1 MRGPFLVILLL
12 LPNFC
17 ISQKIHCWF
26 GSGTECI
33 IGPKYITFNDGSV
46 FPIESMRIHENN
58 SDDITDYEFIT
69 RSFRY
74 WFCRYNGVLYLV
86 VSPKNPIWLG
96 LHDKRNKTLVI
107 TKFTIRK

>member
-1 MRGPFLVILLL
+1 MRGPFLIILLL

-33 IGPKYITFNDGSV
+33 IDSKYMKFNDGSV
-46 FPIESMRIHENN
+46 LPVESMRVPEEN
-58 SDDITDYEFIT
+58 SGDITEYEFVT
-69 RSFRY
+69 RNFRY

-96 LHDKRNKTLVI
+96 LHDERNKTLVI